1 MKIIIIQLKLKE
13 KMTKKEEE
21 EEEVGLVAR
30 IKILYYFKL
39 NHKYIIN

>member
-1 MKIIIIQLKLKE
+1 MKIIIIIQLKLKE
-13 KMTKKEEE
+13 KMTKIEE

-39 NHKYIIN
+39 NHK

>member
-1 MKIIIIQLKLKE
+1 MKIIIIIQLKLKE
-13 KMTKKEEE
+13 KMKKIE